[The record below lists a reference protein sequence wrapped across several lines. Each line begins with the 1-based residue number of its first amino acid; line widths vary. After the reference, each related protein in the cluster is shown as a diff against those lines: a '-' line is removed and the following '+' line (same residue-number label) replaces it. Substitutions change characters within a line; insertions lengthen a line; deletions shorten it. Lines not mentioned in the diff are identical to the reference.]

1 MFTGIN
7 FRMSCSLGSWN
18 GYFYGLKGVRWNVHS
33 MMTFVLVPGEGERG
47 FKGDLWSLN
56 GRQTIAGSWSKGED
70 DAMQINFKFKLSF
83 SSTLWASMFFN
94 GRFDPDHDAL
104 TGVWGRSA
112 KLESSMGIMELR
124 RILPRYLTVY
134 PSIKELRDNKPRAL
148 WKFAIAAVRDDIR
161 REHWTWSYFS
171 RRRDDRKTVV
181 SLLVRSRW
189 FGTPLNAEETGTLR
203 EITRRLTPNDACFY
217 DSMVEHIRAFTCV
230 HE

>member
-47 FKGDLWSLN
+47 FKADLWSLN

-94 GRFDPDHDAL
+94 GRFDPNHDAL

-171 RRRDDRKTVV
+171 QRRDDRKTIV

-189 FGTPLNAEETGTLR
+189 FGTPLNAEETATLR